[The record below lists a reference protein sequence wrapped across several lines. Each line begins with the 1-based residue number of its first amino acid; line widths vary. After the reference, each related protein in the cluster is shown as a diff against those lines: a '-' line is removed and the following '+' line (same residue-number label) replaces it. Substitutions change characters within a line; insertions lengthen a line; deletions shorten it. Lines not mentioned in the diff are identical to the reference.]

1 MISKR
6 ALARALALCDA
17 GNLRLPVLEVSLAR
31 GLVCGLFPASD
42 IPKQSA
48 IVSQTPAESFSSLA
62 GRQSSDTATHDRV
75 TSLIQSRHYSSEEAF
90 REYGRNFGD
99 GGGSVSGTGVADE
112 EFAGAAFPEGLGE
125 EEYMNDDEQHES
137 EDEIEMRIQLLK
149 AALSHVVSQ
158 RSLIWRMPITCCIVQ
173 TRKAVLAG
181 QGIGMS

>member
-17 GNLRLPVLEVSLAR
+17 ANLRLPVLEVSLAR
-31 GLVCGLFPASD
+31 GLVYGQFPTSD

-48 IVSQTPAESFSSLA
+48 IVLQTPAVSFSSLP
-62 GRQSSDTATHDRV
+62 GRPPSDTATHDRV
-75 TSLIQSRHYSSEEAF
+75 TSLTQSRHYSSEEDF

-125 EEYMNDDEQHES
+125 EEYVNDNEEHES
-137 EDEIEMRIQLLK
+137 EDEMEMRLQLLK
-149 AALSHVVSQ
+149 AALSHVVS
-158 RSLIWRMPITCCIVQ
+158 
-173 TRKAVLAG
+173 
-181 QGIGMS
+181 